1 MNNSETKLL
10 NLKQM
15 RKALKLTQLDVSREL
30 EIPQANISYME
41 NNKSDPNFIR
51 YVLYLK
57 EKGAD
62 LNDLADN

>member
-1 MNNSETKLL
+1 MNNTETKVL
-10 NLKQM
+10 NLKQI
-15 RKALKLTQLDVSREL
+15 RKALNLTQQEVAREL
-30 EIPQANISYME
+30 DIPQANISYME

-51 YVLYLK
+51 YVLFLK